1 MCEQGFNLSQ
11 SLDSLRLHEGT
22 WRMLLDLV
30 GTHDIPRLYR
40 IFKNAKRHNW
50 STAKL
55 LERLQQASDGSYHV
69 RSCSDVELNLATYK
83 LGRVPRF
90 TPSIN
95 PYLSFPHVPPSLNN
109 VGTSNSASQS
119 APSRWWTCSP
129 TSRWCQAWAPES
141 RNDILDGRSCEWW
154 SVVPSTREWRDRGS
168 MWTYRDRDI
177 IAKYRHQFG
186 RDTHCVVAH
195 SRWKDTCWA
204 GGLCCSICSERWDRL
219 QCQTCAADADM
230 QAGLIQGF
238 CTHHRE
244 ASTSM
249 EDVAIRREASRSNM
263 VDCLWWWSQM
273 PSGSIF
279 RWSNFLT
286 LLVSFLGRV
295 CAPAPVAKH
304 KI

>member
-119 APSRWWTCSP
+119 APSR
-129 TSRWCQAWAPES
+129 
-141 RNDILDGRSCEWW
+141 
-154 SVVPSTREWRDRGS
+154 
-168 MWTYRDRDI
+168 
-177 IAKYRHQFG
+177 
-186 RDTHCVVAH
+186 
-195 SRWKDTCWA
+195 
-204 GGLCCSICSERWDRL
+204 
-219 QCQTCAADADM
+219 
-230 QAGLIQGF
+230 
-238 CTHHRE
+238 
-244 ASTSM
+244 
-249 EDVAIRREASRSNM
+249 
-263 VDCLWWWSQM
+263 
-273 PSGSIF
+273 
-279 RWSNFLT
+279 
-286 LLVSFLGRV
+286 
-295 CAPAPVAKH
+295 
-304 KI
+304 